1 MQIRAIQSILEK
13 IVPGVF
19 EKILRKILARV
30 VTLSSLCILFILFAD
45 VTMYE
50 PDADMIFNYL
60 MVSALAN
67 STDIIEKKNLKAT
80 GGNYDFYRM

>member
-30 VTLSSLCILFILFAD
+30 VTLSSLCPLPL
-45 VTMYE
+45 
-50 PDADMIFNYL
+50 PPRRRRLWMIPNGESVLYCFL
-60 MVSALAN
+60 MPNQHWLG
-67 STDIIEKKNLKAT
+67 T
-80 GGNYDFYRM
+80 

>member
-30 VTLSSLCILFILFAD
+30 VTLSSLCNTTHYCSKGKLC
-45 VTMYE
+45 
-50 PDADMIFNYL
+50 IFTLGKLLNEVL
-60 MVSALAN
+60 GQHRSA
-67 STDIIEKKNLKAT
+67 KKYMAKSLITVGKS
-80 GGNYDFYRM
+80 M

>member
-30 VTLSSLCILFILFAD
+30 VTLSSLCILEAD
-45 VTMYE
+45 EISKRKPQKCAMISFLTIDYE
-50 PDADMIFNYL
+50 IYTTFQEIQGG
-60 MVSALAN
+60 S
-67 STDIIEKKNLKAT
+67 KAT
-80 GGNYDFYRM
+80 HTFI